1 MVTNLKLSV
10 LFGLLLFTQSTAF
23 AQEDNI
29 KKAFDRASNLPFL
42 GQDLNANPSSER
54 RNQLQENQA
63 VLKNLLAQP
72 IDRKDLLDLLRD
84 QNPRM
89 RTLAAEILC
98 YRGDVHSLPH
108 LFNLINDKAPS
119 FPGPQS
125 ETQTVGTLVR
135 RMMEGVMRPSGS
147 FTVETGP
154 LSKAGFKEYWEK
166 RKDRDYC
173 AGWFYLML
181 RGGGFFSRVEAT
193 PEKIREVRERI
204 DKIPEPDRT
213 FTLLW
218 VREYPH
224 SDLKSLAT
232 DEELIAGLKKVGP
245 ENLVQLLQH
254 RIPSTDPDLQS
265 RPQNNHEYMNMVYF
279 VLKNAKSLLRP
290 EDADTLLELG
300 AKHDPQRGYHVPEW
314 YVSALE
320 LQPKNRKEILRKVQ
334 EKVEKTERWDKSN
347 MTIDLASAVWPR
359 FGDDALDFTVNMVYL
374 QKPIPVPF
382 PDHRR
387 KFFEKI
393 TNQQSINRK
402 LVAALASDKRLDQLD
417 WEGLYLL
424 CFAADRMAGQRSFG
438 DNFHVQAQHP
448 LGFDY
453 YFQRE
458 SANKNY
464 PKETQ
469 ELEKT
474 LNGWRQTLRKSLGLL
489 STENEKN
496 DSK

>member
-1 MVTNLKLSV
+1 
-10 LFGLLLFTQSTAF
+10 
-23 AQEDNI
+23 
-29 KKAFDRASNLPFL
+29 
-42 GQDLNANPSSER
+42 
-54 RNQLQENQA
+54 
-63 VLKNLLAQP
+63 
-72 IDRKDLLDLLRD
+72 
-84 QNPRM
+84 
-89 RTLAAEILC
+89 
-98 YRGDVHSLPH
+98 
-108 LFNLINDKAPS
+108 
-119 FPGPQS
+119 
-125 ETQTVGTLVR
+125 
-135 RMMEGVMRPSGS
+135 
-147 FTVETGP
+147 
-154 LSKAGFKEYWEK
+154 
-166 RKDRDYC
+166 
-173 AGWFYLML
+173 
-181 RGGGFFSRVEAT
+181 
-193 PEKIREVRERI
+193 
-204 DKIPEPDRT
+204 
-213 FTLLW
+213 
-218 VREYPH
+218 
-224 SDLKSLAT
+224 
-232 DEELIAGLKKVGP
+232 
-245 ENLVQLLQH
+245 
-254 RIPSTDPDLQS
+254 
-265 RPQNNHEYMNMVYF
+265 MNMVYF